1 MRIDEYVFEK
11 IKKVEEKTMTDYDI
25 IWKDAENAEGYVTAD
40 DLFTMVEDLLYE
52 IDHLEEKIED
62 LENKDKEPDFYD
74 YWQDQ
79 QLEEGKL

>member
-11 IKKVEEKTMTDYDI
+11 IKKVEEKTMTDYNI
-25 IWKDAENAEGYVTAD
+25 IWKDTENVEGYITAD

-62 LENKDKEPDFYD
+62 LENKENFDPRDEYNPED
-74 YWQDQ
+74 Y
-79 QLEEGKL
+79 L

>member
-1 MRIDEYVFEK
+1 MKIDEYVFEK

-25 IWKDAENAEGYVTAD
+25 IWKDKENVEGYVTAD

-62 LENKDKEPDFYD
+62 LENKENFDPRDEYNPED
-74 YWQDQ
+74 Y
-79 QLEEGKL
+79 L

>member
-25 IWKDAENAEGYVTAD
+25 IWKDAENVEGYVTAD

-52 IDHLEEKIED
+52 IDHLEEKIEN
-62 LENKDKEPDFYD
+62 LEQPKEFDEHST
-74 YWQDQ
+74 WQDQ

>member
-11 IKKVEEKTMTDYDI
+11 IKKVEEKTMNDYDI
-25 IWKDAENAEGYVTAD
+25 IWKDAENVEGYVTAD
-40 DLFTMVEDLLYE
+40 DLFAMVEDLLYE

-62 LENKDKEPDFYD
+62 LENKDEEPDFYD

>member
-25 IWKDAENAEGYVTAD
+25 IWKDAENVEGYITAD
-40 DLFTMVEDLLYE
+40 DLFTMVEDLLCE

-62 LENKDKEPDFYD
+62 LENKEIYNPNDEYLPENY
-74 YWQDQ
+74 
-79 QLEEGKL
+79 L

>member
-25 IWKDAENAEGYVTAD
+25 IWKDKENVEGYITAD

-62 LENKDKEPDFYD
+62 LENKENFDPRDEYNPED
-74 YWQDQ
+74 Y
-79 QLEEGKL
+79 L

>member
-1 MRIDEYVFEK
+1 MKIDEYVFEK

-25 IWKDAENAEGYVTAD
+25 IWKDTENVEGYITAD

-62 LENKDKEPDFYD
+62 LEQPNEFDEHTA
-74 YWQDQ
+74 WQDQ
-79 QLEEGKL
+79 QLEENCL

>member
-1 MRIDEYVFEK
+1 MKIDEYVFEK

-25 IWKDAENAEGYVTAD
+25 IWKDAENVEGYVTAE

-62 LENKDKEPDFYD
+62 LENKENFDPRDEYNPED
-74 YWQDQ
+74 Y
-79 QLEEGKL
+79 L

>member
-1 MRIDEYVFEK
+1 MKIDEYVFEK

-25 IWKDAENAEGYVTAD
+25 IWKDKENVEGYITAD

-62 LENKDKEPDFYD
+62 LENKENFDPRDEYNPED
-74 YWQDQ
+74 Y
-79 QLEEGKL
+79 L

>member
-11 IKKVEEKTMTDYDI
+11 IKKVEEKTMTDYNI
-25 IWKDAENAEGYVTAD
+25 IWKDKEKVEGYVTAD

-62 LENKDKEPDFYD
+62 LENKENFDPRDEYNPED
-74 YWQDQ
+74 Y
-79 QLEEGKL
+79 L

>member
-25 IWKDAENAEGYVTAD
+25 IWKDAENVEGYITAD

-52 IDHLEEKIED
+52 IDHLEEKIEN
-62 LENKDKEPDFYD
+62 LEQPKEFDEHST
-74 YWQDQ
+74 WQDQ
-79 QLEEGKL
+79 QLKEGKL

>member
-1 MRIDEYVFEK
+1 MKIDEYVFEK

-25 IWKDAENAEGYVTAD
+25 IWKDTENVEGYITAE

-62 LENKDKEPDFYD
+62 LENKENFDPRDEYNPED
-74 YWQDQ
+74 Y
-79 QLEEGKL
+79 L

>member
-25 IWKDAENAEGYVTAD
+25 IWKDKEKVEGYVTAD

-62 LENKDKEPDFYD
+62 LENKENFDPRDEYNPED
-74 YWQDQ
+74 Y
-79 QLEEGKL
+79 L

>member
-11 IKKVEEKTMTDYDI
+11 IKKVKEKTMTDYNI
-25 IWKDAENAEGYVTAD
+25 IWKDKENVEGYITAD

-62 LENKDKEPDFYD
+62 LENKENFDPRDEYYPED
-74 YWQDQ
+74 Y
-79 QLEEGKL
+79 L